1 MNCLTELIGLDEC
14 GTRVAGKLY
23 INDMPGWNSSLLGYL
38 TTDEKPNTADVFN
51 AAALRAAMRLEDD
64 WRQAITSKISA
75 PSIIGR
81 GNIGMYQDGKR
92 IRPASAGK
100 HAGIRVTANGSA
112 FTQLN
117 IDQIKV
123 FWPVAV
129 SSSIIVVDLLQG
141 AILATYPF
149 TSVAGGYATIEANL
163 AVRSM
168 GQAMDI
174 AILAPANNGSYD
186 GAITYGGCRE
196 CGTKWEAA
204 GKNVYAQ
211 TTAFTTGG
219 PYTDATATSL
229 GHINGVSATY
239 ALSCDYEAVLCQY
252 AHRLKRAMVYAALV
266 EVLNEA
272 LFSKRL
278 NSFTSVNREDVVEQ
292 RDMYAELYNEAVG
305 SVFTNLVLPNDICF
319 ACRPAVRAATY
330 IP

>member
-1 MNCLTELIGLDEC
+1 
-14 GTRVAGKLY
+14 
-23 INDMPGWNSSLLGYL
+23 
-38 TTDEKPNTADVFN
+38 
-51 AAALRAAMRLEDD
+51 
-64 WRQAITSKISA
+64 
-75 PSIIGR
+75 
-81 GNIGMYQDGKR
+81 
-92 IRPASAGK
+92 
-100 HAGIRVTANGSA
+100 
-112 FTQLN
+112 
-117 IDQIKV
+117 
-123 FWPVAV
+123 
-129 SSSIIVVDLLQG
+129 
-141 AILATYPF
+141 
-149 TSVAGGYATIEANL
+149 
-163 AVRSM
+163 
-168 GQAMDI
+168 MDI
-174 AILAPANNGSYD
+174 AILAPADNGSYD

-196 CGTKWEAA
+196 CGTKWEPA

-292 RDMYAELYNEAVG
+292 RDIYAGLYNE
-305 SVFTNLVLPNDICF
+305 SVQGVFQNLVLPNDICF